1 MPMGYCEVV
10 GIGDGKPSNDMGVK
24 LMQQQHHVVTG
35 EMKKS
40 RLCVV
45 WLTESGARNNQ
56 NKMDHLGINTQT

>member
-1 MPMGYCEVV
+1 
-10 GIGDGKPSNDMGVK
+10 MGVK